1 MNASVTTAG
10 ILVPVK
16 NRGKENK
23 LIPWSMIKKE
33 IVVPAIKHC
42 VNEKHGVDLYLVEK
56 TVNGNRLE
64 GVYATEREAFRAVD
78 IFLIQNGR
86 EPELIL
92 KRV

>member
-1 MNASVTTAG
+1 MSVSVTTAG

-16 NRGKENK
+16 NRGKDNK
-23 LIPWSMIKKE
+23 LIPWSMVKKD
-33 IVVPAIKHC
+33 VVAPCVKHC
-42 VNEKHGVDLYLVEK
+42 TNEKHGVDIYLVEK

-64 GVYATEREAFRAVD
+64 GVFETQRAAFKAVD

>member
-1 MNASVTTAG
+1 MSVSVTTAG

-16 NRGKENK
+16 NRGKDNK
-23 LIPWSMIKKE
+23 LIPWSMVKKD
-33 IVVPAIKHC
+33 IVAPCVKHC
-42 VNEKHGVDLYLVEK
+42 TNDKHGVDIYLVEK
-56 TVNGNRLE
+56 TINGNRLE
-64 GVYATEREAFRAVD
+64 AVFETERDAFKAID